1 MIGEPI
7 LLNPNSYENIDK
19 TLSELKANRKI
30 GDEREWT
37 LLGCGGPPFCIA
49 SHMIERNPDK
59 YDWVSVVSGL
69 GHLNMNQ
76 VKTFFKML
84 DKICLGALGKEVLKF
99 SSPKAYDYFLNC
111 KDNHKAWQ
119 SFEIIL
125 HGTKEEMIRLFLT
138 EFNGEVTILFFLEWI
153 GNTEKNTLKLLSQ
166 LFLGYGL
173 GIYIQRI
180 GDRNNDIEVS
190 NAGRYKFFDVFFGF
204 KHPIYREVEYREL
217 QNKGLN
223 PQPIKEMLDNNV
235 TFSTTESM
243 SKCQGGDFI
252 LEEKIKKQKG
262 IAPKGIVNSKT

>member
-7 LLNPNSYENIDK
+7 LLNPNSYENIEK
-19 TLSELKANRKI
+19 NLSELKANRKI

-37 LLGCGGPPFCIA
+37 LLGCDGPPFCIA
-49 SHMIERNPDK
+49 SHLIERNPDK

-69 GHLNMNQ
+69 EHLNVNQ
-76 VKTFFKML
+76 VKTFFKIL
-84 DKICLGALGKEVLKF
+84 DEICLGALGNKVLKF

-111 KDNHKAWQ
+111 KDNHKVWQ
-119 SFEIIL
+119 SFAIIL
-125 HGTKEEMIRLFLT
+125 HGTIEEMIRLFLT
-138 EFNGEVTILFFLEWI
+138 EFNGEVTILNFLEWI
-153 GNTEKNTLKLLSQ
+153 ANTENNTLKLLSQ

-190 NAGRYKFFDVFFGF
+190 NAGRYKFFDAFFGF
-204 KHPIYREVEYREL
+204 KHPIYREVEYRKL
-217 QNKGLN
+217 RNKLLY

-243 SKCQGGDFI
+243 RKC
-252 LEEKIKKQKG
+252 
-262 IAPKGIVNSKT
+262 